1 MSSSHIFTWWCL
13 TRGACFSVLQLT
25 AHTHPMLWARSKLC
39 VFMALPWLQAPILGL
54 ILRQSQQ
61 QDTGREAI
69 VTSAIITLVCS
80 GCSGWA
86 GLTQHFY

>member
-1 MSSSHIFTWWCL
+1 
-13 TRGACFSVLQLT
+13 
-25 AHTHPMLWARSKLC
+25 MLWARSKLC